1 MRIVLSGAAGFIG
14 SHFCDRSLAEGHTV
28 VGLDNFLTG
37 SPQNIQHLA
46 GEARFRFI
54 EQDITDEFSIDGP
67 VDCVVN
73 MASPAS
79 PKDYLEHPIE
89 TLEVG
94 SRGTQRMLELVVGR
108 GSEQF
113 RNRRS
118 AAVWTWRCNWLLP
131 LRARSSEWRPSACGI
146 TSA

>member
-1 MRIVLSGAAGFIG
+1 MSGAAGFIG
-14 SHFCDRSLAEGHTV
+14 SHFCDRLIADGHEV
-28 VGLDNFLTG
+28 IALDNLITG
-37 SPQNIQHLA
+37 SNANIAHLLDHPNFEYREWDVTQPFEIDSPIDGSLHLA
-46 GEARFRFI
+46 
-54 EQDITDEFSIDGP
+54 SL
-67 VDCVVN
+67 
-73 MASPAS
+73 AS